1 MSAGLANS
9 PAPERQT
16 DDFQKRNVDINRK
29 PEASGRR
36 RSNDR
41 AISRLFD
48 DLPPAPEIK
57 SFSDGERA
65 VRAVVSKNLE
75 AAKARPQAA
84 QNRAEKARLD
94 KGDAT
99 LTPSGDGVVTPQ
111 KEETEP
117 RTSNDSRQIQRWR
130 LKHTVANVLRAA
142 TPAGGKTPGV
152 CKCGTAKRCED
163 GSEAPFVTFYNQD
176 GRPGIRGVFYCDSP
190 WLCPTCAPR
199 CAAKRAESVQRVF
212 DATERKG
219 GQVVFITLTV
229 RHGPEDEL
237 KDLKKL
243 VTNACTKV
251 RQGKPWALAVKR
263 HDIQGVLVGP
273 EVTWS
278 LKAGWHF
285 HLHLAIPMIE
295 KDDGVS
301 TAEERAK
308 AAGEWIIN
316 RYLAYIQREGG
327 NVQRRYY
334 GEKDEPTALREA
346 QDVQVVWRREDLA
359 DYIAKGSGA
368 WEVAAAGATKTR
380 TKNRRIGGMTPWDLA
395 ARAGRGDKIAAAR
408 FAEYASVM
416 PGTRSCIITKA
427 LADKLGIQPDADG
440 KEGEGEPDDEDNGTI
455 VVGSLET
462 KRWHRV
468 LRMGYA
474 PDVLRAVGH
483 CQPWPEIDGM
493 VRRFLGE
500 TEEEPVKSPETQQ
513 MERDFEQIQR
523 EPLPSHPVMLPPK
536 FHEPTLGELISE
548 IEQVAVLQFR
558 GSKGRAVQAVLDA
571 HRAKADS
578 MGAPDD
584 KGRPKGLPCVF
595 PPFAEIWQALAA

>member
-1 MSAGLANS
+1 MSAGLAKS
-9 PAPERQT
+9 PAPKRQT

-29 PEASGRR
+29 PDVSGRR

-41 AISRLFD
+41 AISKLFD
-48 DLPPAPEIK
+48 DFPTAPEIK

-94 KGDAT
+94 KGDAP
-99 LTPSGDGVVTPQ
+99 LTPSGGGVASPQ
-111 KEETEP
+111 KEKTDQ
-117 RTSNDSRQIQRWR
+117 RTSKDSRQIQRWR
-130 LKHTVANVLRAA
+130 LKHTVASVLRAA
-142 TPAGGKTPGV
+142 TPTGAKTPGV

-163 GSEAPFVTFYNQD
+163 GSQASFVTFYNQD

-190 WLCPTCAPR
+190 WLCPSCAPR
-199 CAAKRAESVQRVF
+199 CAAQRAENVQRVF

-219 GQVVFITLTV
+219 GQVVFLTLTV
-229 RHGPEDEL
+229 RHGPEDRL

-243 VTNACTKV
+243 VTDACRKV
-251 RQGKPWALAVKR
+251 RQGKPWALAIKR

-278 LKAGWHF
+278 RKAGWHF
-285 HLHLAIPMIE
+285 HLHLAVPMIE
-295 KDDGVS
+295 KDDGVM

-316 RYLAYIQREGG
+316 RYLTYIQREGG
-327 NVQRRYY
+327 DVERRYY
-334 GEKDEPTALREA
+334 EGRGEPAALREA

-359 DYIAKGSGA
+359 DYLAKGSGA
-368 WEVAAAGATKTR
+368 WEVAAAGATKTL
-380 TKNRRIGGMTPWDLA
+380 TKNRQIGGMTPWDLA
-395 ARAGRGDKIAAAR
+395 ARAGSGDEIAAAR
-408 FAEYASVM
+408 FVEYSSVM
-416 PGTRSCIITKA
+416 PGTKSCIITKA
-427 LADKLGIQPDADG
+427 LADNLGIQPDADV
-440 KEGEGEPDDEDNGTI
+440 KEGEGEPDEEDDGAI

-462 KRWHRV
+462 QRWHRL

-500 TEEEPVKSPETQQ
+500 KEEEPVKSPETEQ
-513 MERDFEQIQR
+513 MERDFEQMQR
-523 EPLPSHPVMLPPK
+523 EPLPSHRVMLPPE
-536 FHEPTLGELISE
+536 FHAPTLSDLISE

-571 HRAKADS
+571 HRVKADS
-578 MGAPDD
+578 MGAVDRTR
-584 KGRPKGLPCVF
+584 RPRGVPCVF
-595 PPFAEIWQALAA
+595 PPFAEIWQALAG